1 MRLLRTLCLR
11 LWRKDLSLSL
21 ALALFCLHFF
31 SIFSLQKEKEKE
43 KEKKIFCQFFKKIEG
58 AAMMASSSQE
68 DSSSRTRNYGDGPPW
83 IFTGR

>member
-21 ALALFCLHFF
+21 SLLFAFF
-31 SIFSLQKEKEKE
+31 FDSFVAEEEGEKD
-43 KEKKIFCQFFKKIEG
+43 FFAKFFLKIEG
-58 AAMMASSSQE
+58 AAMLASSSQE
-68 DSSSRTRNYGDGPPW
+68 DSSSRTRNYGDGAPW